1 MAKTDWKQTNGRV
14 VSVDS
19 IYARGRLQLIVA
31 CTHEVEDQLYEGKF
45 YTFNSIHEGV
55 SLTVRYDVSNP
66 RKITLKLGES
76 ISIG

>member
-1 MAKTDWKQTNGRV
+1 MEESSVSIRYMHVVDCNSSSRV
-14 VSVDS
+14 S
-19 IYARGRLQLIVA
+19 
-31 CTHEVEDQLYEGKF
+31 HEVEDQLYEGKF